1 MNTVK
6 FFIDNSLNTKENNF
20 PGFIHRLGIHS
31 NKPTDGNG
39 LFEIGND
46 NEFSKLG
53 LIIDGSKEKIPV
65 WYYID
70 DKWIKADYDL
80 VGPFCEKQIIT
91 LPKIVKNKK

>member
-20 PGFIHRLGIHS
+20 PGFIHRLGVHS
-31 NKPTDGNG
+31 NKPTGNG

-53 LIIDGSKEKIPV
+53 LIIDESKQKIPV
-65 WYYID
+65 WYNMD
-70 DKWIKADYDL
+70 DKWIKADYEL
-80 VGPFCEKQIIT
+80 VGPFRKNQIIT
-91 LPKIVKNKK
+91 LAKVEKSE